1 LPSDSPF
8 VRMSERISQDAFD
21 GFGHDFAE
29 LLATWNEADDGS
41 LVLPMTYI
49 DALVEPER

>member
-1 LPSDSPF
+1 
-8 VRMSERISQDAFD
+8 MSERISQDAFD